1 METILTSAVVGATIG
16 AIASITGFL
25 IQVRLE
31 RRQRLGEL
39 VVIALEHFGG
49 GSQNRSVG
57 IAALRALR
65 GDKRLWAQ
73 YRITAACLFVSQ
85 LRYLLAH
92 GGNRWESHEIRN
104 IEDMMS
110 LLIEDDAL
118 RDASRDPGLREAMQ
132 RYERDWKNY
141 ARDAM
146 KSDGSRERSKG
157 GRPDEAAVA
166 HLLTL
171 IQEWLRRPDLGGA
184 PKPSSSGERS

>member
-1 METILTSAVVGATIG
+1 METVLTSAVVGATIG
-16 AIASITGFL
+16 ATVSIAGFL

-31 RRQRLGEL
+31 ERQRLGDL
-39 VVIALEHFGG
+39 VIIALENFGG

-65 GDKRLWAQ
+65 NDKRLWAQ
-73 YRITAACLFVSQ
+73 YRTTAACLFVSQ

-110 LLIEDDAL
+110 LLIEDNAL
-118 RDASRDPGLREAMQ
+118 GQASRDPGLHEAMQ
-132 RYERDWKNY
+132 SYMRDWETY
-141 ARDAM
+141 TRDVV
-146 KSDGSRERSKG
+146 KPDGSHGAKEGK
-157 GRPDEAAVA
+157 RPDEAAVA

-171 IQEWLRRPDLGGA
+171 IQEWLRRPDLGGG